1 MVKAPTRNA
10 RSNLLNL
17 LDDPVVQEQ
26 LRQICQEKSG
36 NGSPLDSTL
45 PDDRPAAHS
54 TEIAQLYKLVFEA
67 IQQQNKAIE
76 QQTRTYAQVGR
87 AVGVIQGTARA
98 GREWGTVARDAQDVG
113 RMVLLGGAA
122 IALTLFVFVLTLTS
136 IKNAVIQALG
146 FEKGTDPAS
155 TLFTSVKDVP
165 PVLENGTVLGIAV
178 TSGFGMRQ
186 HPVTKRERMHEGI
199 DIGLEVGRPLYAVAS
214 TIVECL
220 EDPQGYG
227 SYARYAIDDQ
237 HQVILGH
244 LTPGSCIRGSA
255 GAGELIGYSGNSGLS
270 TAPHLHLQVEE
281 DGTPKVPTLD
291 VALSTLKAVP
301 RESLNTFVA
310 AIYPAIVEQ
319 ESGGDPAASNR
330 ASGQEAIGQTQV
342 MEYNIVPWSQQALGK
357 AIGISEFRNSPDLQ
371 QQISLYELYQV
382 SVEQIATSGM
392 NTELAMRRVAAVW
405 YSGNANR
412 ERDYSPI
419 PNQPNSPSVGDYV
432 YSVLER
438 VKNAP
443 STKR

>member
-1 MVKAPTRNA
+1 MVKAPTRTA
-10 RSNLLNL
+10 RSNLLTL
-17 LDDPVVQEQ
+17 LDDPVIQEQ
-26 LRQICQEKSG
+26 LRQICQETG
-36 NGSPLDSTL
+36 AEQPPDASP
-45 PDDRPAAHS
+45 PDDRPSANS

-67 IQQQNKAIE
+67 IQHQNKALE

-136 IKNAVIQALG
+136 IKNAIVQALG
-146 FEKGTDPAS
+146 FQKGDDPAS

-165 PVLENGTVLGIAV
+165 SVLEKGTVLGIAV

-186 HPVTKRERMHEGI
+186 HPVTKRERMHDGI
-199 DIGLEVGRPLYAVAS
+199 DIGLEVGRPLYAIAS

-220 EDPQGYG
+220 EDLQGYG
-227 SYARYAIDDQ
+227 SYARYSLDEQ

-244 LTPGSCIRGSA
+244 LTPGSCIQGSA

-270 TAPHLHLQVEE
+270 TAPHLHLQAEE

-301 RESLNTFVA
+301 RESLNTLVA
-310 AIYPAIVEQ
+310 ALYPAIVGQ
-319 ESGGDPAASNR
+319 ESDGDHTASNH
-330 ASGQEAIGQTQV
+330 ASGQEAIGHTQV
-342 MEYNIVPWSQQALGK
+342 MEYNIKPWSQQAIGK
-357 AIGISEFRNSPDLQ
+357 EIGISEFRNSPDLQ

-382 SVEQIATSGM
+382 SAEQMATSGM

-405 YSGNANR
+405 YSGNPNR

-432 YSVLER
+432 DSVLER
-438 VKNAP
+438 VKKSP
-443 STKR
+443 PTQR

>member
-1 MVKAPTRNA
+1 MVKAPTRTA

-17 LDDPVVQEQ
+17 LDDPVIQEQ
-26 LRQICQEKSG
+26 LRQICQEAG
-36 NGSPLDSTL
+36 AGSSPNSLL
-45 PDDRPAAHS
+45 PDDRTSSNS

-67 IQQQNKAIE
+67 IQHQNKALE

-87 AVGVIQGTARA
+87 AVGMIQGTARA
-98 GREWGTVARDAQDVG
+98 ERAWGTVARDAQDVG

-136 IKNAVIQALG
+136 IKNAIVQALG

-165 PVLENGTVLGIAV
+165 PVLEKGTVLGIAV

-186 HPVTKRERMHEGI
+186 HPVTKRERMHDGI

-227 SYARYAIDDQ
+227 SYARYSLDDQ

-244 LTPGSCIRGSA
+244 LNPGSCIQGSA

-301 RESLNTFVA
+301 RESLNTLVA
-310 AIYPAIVEQ
+310 AMYPAIVGQ
-319 ESGGDPAASNR
+319 ESGGDSTASNR
-330 ASGQEAIGQTQV
+330 ASGKEAIGKTQV
-342 MEYNIVPWSQQALGK
+342 MEYNVTPWSQQALGK
-357 AIGISEFRNSPDLQ
+357 PISISEFRASPELQ
-371 QQISLYELYQV
+371 RQISLYELYQI
-382 SVEQIATSGM
+382 SAEQMATSGM
-392 NTELAMRRVAAVW
+392 NIELAMRRVASVW
-405 YSGNANR
+405 YSGNPNR
-412 ERDYSPI
+412 DDDYSPI
-419 PNQPNSPSVGDYV
+419 PNQPDSPSVGNYV
-432 YSVLER
+432 DSVMNR
-438 VKNAP
+438 IKAASP
-443 STKR
+443 

>member
-1 MVKAPTRNA
+1 MVKAPTRTA

-26 LRQICQEKSG
+26 LRQICQEKPG
-36 NGSPLDSTL
+36 AESPADSTL
-45 PDDRPAAHS
+45 PGDRPDAHS

-113 RMVLLGGAA
+113 RIVLLGGAA
-122 IALTLFVFVLTLTS
+122 VALTLFVFVLTLTS

-146 FEKGTDPAS
+146 FEKGDDPAS

-165 PVLENGTVLGIAV
+165 PALEKGTVLGMVV

-186 HPVTKRERMHEGI
+186 HPITKRERMHDGI
-199 DIGLEVGRPLYAVAS
+199 DIALEVGRPLYAIAS
-214 TIVECL
+214 TTVECL

-227 SYARYAIDDQ
+227 SYARYSLDDQ
-237 HQVILGH
+237 YQVILGH

-301 RESLNTFVA
+301 LESLNTLVA

-342 MEYNIVPWSQQALGK
+342 MEYNVTPWSQQALGK
-357 AIGISEFRNSPDLQ
+357 RISISEFRASPELQ
-371 QQISLYELYQV
+371 RQISLYELYQI
-382 SVEQIATSGM
+382 SAEQMATSGM
-392 NTELAMRRVAAVW
+392 NTELAMRRVAAIW
-405 YSGNANR
+405 YSGNPNR
-412 ERDYSPI
+412 DTDYSPI
-419 PNQPNSPSVGDYV
+419 PNQPDSPSVGNYV
-432 YSVLER
+432 DSVINR
-438 VKNAP
+438 IH
-443 STKR
+443 

>member
-1 MVKAPTRNA
+1 MVKAPTRTA
-10 RSNLLNL
+10 RSNLLTL
-17 LDDPVVQEQ
+17 LDDPLIQEQ
-26 LRQICQEKSG
+26 LRQICQETG
-36 NGSPLDSTL
+36 AESPSAASP
-45 PDDRPAAHS
+45 PDDRTSANS

-87 AVGVIQGTARA
+87 AVGMLQGTARA

-136 IKNAVIQALG
+136 IKNAIVQALG
-146 FEKGTDPAS
+146 FEKGDDPAS

-186 HPVTKRERMHEGI
+186 HPITKRERMHDGI
-199 DIGLEVGRPLYAVAS
+199 DIGLEVGRPLYAIAS

-227 SYARYAIDDQ
+227 SHARYSLDDQ
-237 HQVILGH
+237 HQVMLGH
-244 LTPGSCIRGSA
+244 LTPGSCIQGST

-281 DGTPKVPTLD
+281 DGTPKVPALD

-301 RESLNTFVA
+301 RESLNTLVA
-310 AIYPAIVEQ
+310 TIYPAIVGQ
-319 ESGGDPAASNR
+319 ESGGDSTASNR
-330 ASGQEAIGQTQV
+330 ASGKEAIGKTQV
-342 MEYNIVPWSQQALGK
+342 MEYNVTPWSQQALGK
-357 AIGISEFRNSPDLQ
+357 PISISEFRASPELQ
-371 QQISLYELYQV
+371 WQISLYELYQI
-382 SVEQIATSGM
+382 SAEQMATSGM
-392 NTELAMRRVAAVW
+392 NTELAMRRVASVW
-405 YSGNANR
+405 YSGNPNR
-412 ERDYSPI
+412 DADYSPI
-419 PNQPNSPSVGDYV
+419 PNQPDSPSVGNYV
-432 YSVLER
+432 DSVMNR
-438 VKNAP
+438 IKAAYP
-443 STKR
+443 

>member
-1 MVKAPTRNA
+1 
-10 RSNLLNL
+10 
-17 LDDPVVQEQ
+17 
-26 LRQICQEKSG
+26 
-36 NGSPLDSTL
+36 
-45 PDDRPAAHS
+45 
-54 TEIAQLYKLVFEA
+54 
-67 IQQQNKAIE
+67 
-76 QQTRTYAQVGR
+76 
-87 AVGVIQGTARA
+87 
-98 GREWGTVARDAQDVG
+98 
-113 RMVLLGGAA
+113 
-122 IALTLFVFVLTLTS
+122 
-136 IKNAVIQALG
+136 
-146 FEKGTDPAS
+146 
-155 TLFTSVKDVP
+155 
-165 PVLENGTVLGIAV
+165 
-178 TSGFGMRQ
+178 
-186 HPVTKRERMHEGI
+186 
-199 DIGLEVGRPLYAVAS
+199 
-214 TIVECL
+214 
-220 EDPQGYG
+220 
-227 SYARYAIDDQ
+227 
-237 HQVILGH
+237 
-244 LTPGSCIRGSA
+244 
-255 GAGELIGYSGNSGLS
+255 
-270 TAPHLHLQVEE
+270 
-281 DGTPKVPTLD
+281 
-291 VALSTLKAVP
+291 LKAVP